1 MDNFIIY
8 MVAACVALSIVLI
21 FWLMQRL
28 VNVVPEQDR
37 TWNDTPPLGFR
48 IVWWPIEWLAY
59 YVTPFL
65 SQKRRDKRMLQLRQ
79 AGLDYTFNPSQF
91 LSARIVW
98 GLIFAAFIYWI
109 ASSFGLYSFTFLY
122 VGFLLGFY
130 YPAIWLSDL
139 VKLRRRQMFKTLPFY
154 LDIITLCV
162 ESGLNINGALQ
173 QAVAKGPKGV
183 LQEEFQRILRDIRA
197 GTSRSD
203 ALRSMAQRLN
213 HPAIF
218 SFTNAFIQSE
228 ATGMSLGPI
237 LRAQSEQRRNER
249 FTQAEKIAMEAPVK
263 MLLPLIGF
271 IFPCVFLILLFPII
285 MKIMASGF

>member
-1 MDNFIIY
+1 MENFIVFLI
-8 MVAACVALSIVLI
+8 AACVALVVLLV
-21 FWLMQRL
+21 FWLMTRL

-37 TWNDTPPLGFR
+37 TWNDAPPFGFR
-48 IVWWPIEWLAY
+48 VVWWPIQWLSY
-59 YVTPFL
+59 YVTPLL
-65 SQKRRDKRMLQLRQ
+65 SQKRRDKRMGQLRQ

-91 LSARIVW
+91 LSARIIW
-98 GLIFAAFIYWI
+98 GLIFGGFIYWL
-109 ASSFGLYSFTFLY
+109 ASNFQLYSLTFFY
-122 VGFLLGFY
+122 VGFVIGFY
-130 YPAIWLSDL
+130 YLAIWLSDL
-139 VKLRRRQMFKTLPFY
+139 VKLRRQQMFKTLPFY

-162 ESGLNINGALQ
+162 ESGLNINGAMH

-197 GTSRSD
+197 GTNRSD
-203 ALRSMAQRLN
+203 ALRNMARRLN

-218 SFTNAFIQSE
+218 SFTSAFIQAE

-249 FTQAEKIAMEAPVK
+249 FTLAEKIAMEAPVK
-263 MLLPLIGF
+263 LLLPLIGF
-271 IFPCVFLILLFPII
+271 ILPCVFLILLFPII